1 MNPNLMLNS
10 QQWPSVEGAPTR
22 LLRRHQV
29 ARVKALGQARW
40 VVVREGQLWLTRSG
54 TDAAHE
60 PADCWLAAG
69 EGALVP
75 AGADAVVEGWSEAR
89 YEVLPVHARTISARR
104 VRGAGLQQW
113 WRFVTRL
120 SFLPLQPFSP

>member
-1 MNPNLMLNS
+1 MNPNLMLHS
-10 QQWPSVEGAPTR
+10 QQWPSTEGAPLS
-22 LLRRHQV
+22 LLKRHQV
-29 ARVKALGQARW
+29 TRVKALAQPRW

-54 TDAAHE
+54 ADTAHQ

-69 EGALVP
+69 EGALLP
-75 AGADAVVEGWSEAR
+75 AGTDAVVEGWSDAR
-89 YEVLPVHARTISARR
+89 YALLPVRARAFNAKRG
-104 VRGAGLQQW
+104 RGAWLRHW